1 MLGRNLAAAD
11 GKALLLTGLSAG
23 EQNNLRQYVQ
33 QLGSL
38 FNYQDVGDAPLLGAR
53 RTVVVAHGCSR
64 EPAIANAIHVA
75 VKALESDSIARV
87 ADYLESTPILSE
99 LKLYSA
105 RWVLDHWKS
114 RWGGPQEAFIS
125 MSPCP
130 AVAAPLCF
138 APSTLLVSIACNP
151 MTRHHGG

>member
-1 MLGRNLAAAD
+1 MEKHLPP
-11 GKALLLTGLSAG
+11 TGLSAG
-23 EQNNLRQYVQ
+23 EQTSLRQYVQ
-33 QLGSL
+33 QLESL
-38 FNYQDVGDAPLLGAR
+38 FNYQDVGGAPLLGAR

-114 RWGGPQEAFIS
+114 RWGVHKKHS
-125 MSPCP
+125 
-130 AVAAPLCF
+130 
-138 APSTLLVSIACNP
+138 
-151 MTRHHGG
+151 